1 MCCVKE
7 NRLSIPE
14 TVDGVL
20 QPHDL
25 LLVADPWAAGAS

>member
-14 TVDGVL
+14 TIDGLL
-20 QPHDL
+20 QPHDPL
-25 LLVADPWAAGAS
+25 LAADPRAAGAS

>member
-1 MCCVKE
+1 MCGVKE

-14 TVDGVL
+14 TIGGLL

-25 LLVADPWAAGAS
+25 LLVANPWAAGAS